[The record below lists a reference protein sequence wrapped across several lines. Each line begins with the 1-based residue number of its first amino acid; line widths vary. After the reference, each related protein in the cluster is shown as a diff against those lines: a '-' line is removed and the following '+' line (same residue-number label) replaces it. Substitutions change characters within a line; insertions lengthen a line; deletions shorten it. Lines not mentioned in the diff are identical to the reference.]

1 MDIKEMRE
9 ENNKQTSQVIAVIG
23 AGLKN
28 GFQYMARFPG
38 NAFRSRKELKES
50 GEEYK
55 LTDILSRAHEKTSE
69 TIDFEQDYES
79 MYKKTLNLLTSKDQ
93 VDKKMLSEHGI
104 DEDAIINGIKH
115 YSTQIRYSRLGVTVE
130 NSIRRL
136 AEKINARIEKFIDGA
151 EEEKTFD
158 KNLKKGAP
166 TQEKQKD
173 FAQRVSQA
181 EKQSDEKKSLTDE
194 IEFDNK

>member
-1 MDIKEMRE
+1 
-9 ENNKQTSQVIAVIG
+9 
-23 AGLKN
+23 
-28 GFQYMARFPG
+28 
-38 NAFRSRKELKES
+38 
-50 GEEYK
+50 
-55 LTDILSRAHEKTSE
+55 
-69 TIDFEQDYES
+69 

-130 NSIRRL
+130 NSIKRL

-158 KNLKKGAP
+158 KNLKNGAP
-166 TQEKQKD
+166 TQEEQKD